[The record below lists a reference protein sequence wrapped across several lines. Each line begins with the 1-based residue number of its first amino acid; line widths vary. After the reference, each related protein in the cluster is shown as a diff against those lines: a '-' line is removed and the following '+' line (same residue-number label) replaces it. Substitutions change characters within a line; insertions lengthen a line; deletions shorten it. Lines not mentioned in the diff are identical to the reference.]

1 MLNSE
6 LSGVQTVAPDSEQMI
21 FNQISNLQVPT
32 DIIRGLISYR
42 LLSFFCAILFKKSEL
57 ARRVPMER
65 LRLSKTAIFPK
76 KEGSKREISNESAR
90 GSSLR
95 KANV

>member
-1 MLNSE
+1 M
-6 LSGVQTVAPDSEQMI
+6 QTIAPDSEQMI
-21 FNQISNLQVPT
+21 FNQISNLQVAT

-65 LRLSKTAIFPK
+65 FRLIKDGHLPQ
-76 KEGSKREISNESAR
+76 E
-90 GSSLR
+90 
-95 KANV
+95 